1 MPDVLKM
8 DCEGCEFEI
17 ILNEDLSMF
26 NDIIF
31 EHHSHITGKNYNILI
46 EKLKKENFKIN
57 VMQCNGINMSFDK
70 QGLIHA
76 YK

>member
-1 MPDVLKM
+1 M

-17 ILNEDLSMF
+17 ILNEDLTMF

-31 EHHSHITGKNYNILI
+31 EHHSGMVGKDYNVLI

-57 VMQCNGINMSFDK
+57 RFPVAINNFDEIGI
-70 QGLIHA
+70 IHA
-76 YK
+76 YKSSVNFK

>member
-1 MPDVLKM
+1 M

-31 EHHSHITGKNYNILI
+31 EHHSEIVGKDHILLI
-46 EKLKKENFKIN
+46 EKLEKENFKIN
-57 VMQCNGINMSFDK
+57 RRVTHSVGKKFDK
-70 QGLIHA
+70 IGIIHA

>member
-31 EHHSHITGKNYNILI
+31 EHHAVLVGKDCNILI
-46 EKLKKENFKIN
+46 EKLEKENFKIN
-57 VMQCNGINMSFDK
+57 IFTSVTDDFDEV
-70 QGLIHA
+70 GMIHA